1 MPKLKTR
8 CSIKKRFKLTS
19 NFKLIK
25 RNAGRSH
32 LLQKKSS
39 KIKRKLRKV
48 SIVSF
53 YDVKNFINGLPY
65 IKSK

>member
-8 CSIKKRFKLTS
+8 CSIKNRFKVSGNL
-19 NFKLIK
+19 KLIK

-39 KIKRKLRKV
+39 KIKRQMRKV
-48 SIVSF
+48 SIVGF
-53 YDVKNFINGLPY
+53 CDVQNFIHGLPY
-65 IKSK
+65 IKLK